1 MMTKVDKLLYEDVA
15 TQIAEKFLKSGTSV
29 DVVAENTGLPIE
41 KVVKLNKKS
50 IRRKNNIDIA

>member
-1 MMTKVDKLLYEDVA
+1 MMTKVDKLIYEDVA

-41 KVVKLNKKS
+41 KVVKLNKK
-50 IRRKNNIDIA
+50 IHPEKK